1 MATRTYARPTENGC
15 WLAEITEYGN
25 WGPCRVVP
33 MDGSYAGRQVGP
45 PGADCTFGAWSPD
58 GKWVYL
64 TSKAG
69 GLFHIWRQRFP
80 DANRSSSPPG

>member
-1 MATRTYARPTENGC
+1 V
-15 WLAEITEYGN
+15 AELTNYGN

-33 MDGSYAGRQVGP
+33 MDGSSRGRQVGP
-45 PGADCTFGAWSPD
+45 PGLTARLEQWSPD

-69 GLFHIWRQRFP
+69 GLFHIWRQQFP
-80 DANRSSSPPG
+80 TANLSSLPPG